1 MSSEL
6 TLEKNYLLLSL
17 LTSLLPSLLP
27 TQL

>member
-6 TLEKNYLLLSL
+6 PFEKKYLLLSL

-27 TQL
+27 THL